1 MMKDHGGETMIDEA
15 WLQRLRAG
23 EVSTL
28 TPVTLAELAAELL
41 SLRQENVRLKQRLAT
56 EVKLPYTSASP
67 VCDIEAG
74 YAAGVTDCKE
84 AIRRAGFLIEGDD

>member
-1 MMKDHGGETMIDEA
+1 MIDDHH
-15 WLQRLRAG
+15 LQRLANGIADDVIPAIAR
-23 EVSTL
+23 EL
-28 TPVTLAELAAELL
+28 LAA
-41 SLRQENVRLKQRLAT
+41 RQQIIRLKAQLAAP
-56 EVKLPYTSASP
+56 VKLPYTSASP

>member
-28 TPVTLAELAAELL
+28 TPATLAELAAELL

-56 EVKLPYTSASP
+56 EVKLPYTSASS

>member
-1 MMKDHGGETMIDEA
+1 MIDDT
-15 WLQRLRAG
+15 WLHRLSAG
-23 EVSTL
+23 EISTL
-28 TPVTLAELAAELL
+28 TPATLAELASELF
-41 SLRQENVRLKQRLAT
+41 SLRQENALLKQQLAT

-74 YAAGVTDCKE
+74 YAAGVSDSKE

>member
-1 MMKDHGGETMIDEA
+1 MLDETA
-15 WLQRLRAG
+15 LRRIAAG
-23 EVSTL
+23 ELSAV
-28 TPVTLAELAAELL
+28 TPAELAAEFLT
-41 SLRQENVRLKQRLAT
+41 LRQENARLKQLLAT
-56 EVKLPYTSASP
+56 EVKLPYVSASP

>member
-1 MMKDHGGETMIDEA
+1 MIDDT
-15 WLQRLRAG
+15 WLHRLRAG
-23 EVSTL
+23 EISTL
-28 TPVTLAELAAELL
+28 TPATLAELASELF
-41 SLRQENVRLKQRLAT
+41 SLRQENARLKQQLAT

-74 YAAGVTDCKE
+74 YAAGVSDSKE